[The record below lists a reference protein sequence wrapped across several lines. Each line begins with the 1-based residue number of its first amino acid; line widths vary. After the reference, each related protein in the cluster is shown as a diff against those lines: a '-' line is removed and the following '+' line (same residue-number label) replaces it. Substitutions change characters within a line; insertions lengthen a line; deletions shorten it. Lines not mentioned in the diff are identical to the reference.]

1 MTPQVKMTLHGAT
14 KAGRSSYRT
23 GVGTKLL
30 FECAGSG
37 YSQGTGEVSAVHT
50 DNGKDTHLER
60 QAETEFTAEEFDLV
74 TGGTGLILPG
84 GLWFAWIPEVS
95 SYPVSSL
102 SCRLHTKN
110 TNGSLTLSATDS
122 VNVTV
127 SFPPQPLEDLF
138 VAVTNMT
145 APLTVSLSVIS
156 SPALLP
162 NTVVWEPAGNI
173 MKKVSP
179 SSPVLGYSV
188 SLRQSGGALSAVTE
202 VELSIVRVME
212 GDLGVHT
219 LTVGNGLGTMVYKVR
234 LFKPMIA
241 EVSIGPV
248 SGEILAG
255 SKEYL
260 VCRTLGGNPPPQ
272 LEARIEVNGRKK
284 RKLNLV
290 EDESESLEQQQ
301 KKTFL
306 LNPRV
311 SEWSESG
318 TVCVCVGIQRAGGKM
333 VYNETE
339 ARSSPLRIVFPPQAQ
354 DTHYMYA
361 HPNETVSMDLE
372 IQAFPQPNWSDVVW
386 EGADTNPNYK
396 LTLKHGSPE
405 VTVVTL
411 TVLKVVEGDYQNRQ
425 ILRVRNQHGETVYH
439 FWVVKPTNVWVVV
452 GVSLGVLVLIFL
464 CLCGCA
470 AKKKK
475 DNMETFSPSVGQ

>member
-14 KAGRSSYRT
+14 NGRVASYRT
-23 GVGTKLL
+23 EVGTKLL

-50 DNGKDTHLER
+50 ENGKETQLER

-84 GLWFAWIPEVS
+84 GLWYAWIPSVS
-95 SYPVSSL
+95 PHPVSSL
-102 SCRLHTKN
+102 SCLLHTKD
-110 TNGSLTLSATDS
+110 TNGSLTLTARDS
-122 VNVTV
+122 VNITV
-127 SFPPQPLEDLF
+127 SFPPQPLEDVF
-138 VAVTNMT
+138 VAVTNMS
-145 APLTVSLSVIS
+145 APLTVSLPILS
-156 SPALLP
+156 SPSLLP
-162 NTVVWEPAGNI
+162 NTVLWEPAGNI
-173 MKKVSP
+173 MRKVMP

-188 SLRQSGGALSAVTE
+188 SVRQSGGAVSE

-272 LEARIEVNGRKK
+272 LEARIEVNGRIK
-284 RKLNLV
+284 RKLKLV
-290 EDESESLEQQQ
+290 SDDSGSLEQQQ
-301 KKTFL
+301 KQTFL

-311 SEWSESG
+311 SEWSESR
-318 TVCVCVGIQRAGGKM
+318 TVAVCVGMQKAGGKM

-339 ARSSPLRIVFPPQAQ
+339 ARSQPLRIVFPPQAQ

-361 HPNETVSMDLE
+361 HPNETVTMDLE
-372 IQAFPQPNWSDVVW
+372 IEAFPQPNWSDVVW
-386 EGADTNPNYK
+386 EGADTNNNYK
-396 LTLKHGSPE
+396 LTLSHRSPE

-411 TVLKVVEGDYQNRQ
+411 TVLKVVEGDYESRQ
-425 ILRVRNQHGETVYH
+425 ILRVRNEHGETVYH

-475 DNMETFSPSVGQ
+475 ENMETFSPSVGH

>member
-14 KAGRSSYRT
+14 RARPSYRT
-23 GVGTKLL
+23 EVGAKLL

-37 YSQGTGEVSAVHT
+37 YSQGTGEVSAILT
-50 DNGKDTHLER
+50 ENGKNTELER
-60 QAETEFTAEEFDLV
+60 QVEAEFTAEEFDLV
-74 TGGTGLILPG
+74 TGGTGIILPG
-84 GLWFAWIPEVS
+84 GQWYKWIPQVS
-95 SYPVSSL
+95 NFPLYYL
-102 SCRLHTKN
+102 SCHLHIKN
-110 TNGSLTLSATDS
+110 TNGSKFLAARDSANIT
-122 VNVTV
+122 VT
-127 SFPPQPLEDLF
+127 FPPQPLEDLF
-138 VAVTNMT
+138 VAVTNIT
-145 APLTVSLSVIS
+145 APLTISLPVLS
-156 SPALLP
+156 SPSLDP

-173 MKKVSP
+173 MKQVRP

-188 SLRQSGGALSAVTE
+188 SLRQSGQAGEAVTE

-212 GDLGVHT
+212 EDLGVHT
-219 LTVGNGLGTMVYKVR
+219 VTVGNGLGTHIYKVR

-248 SGEILAG
+248 SEEILVG

-272 LEARIEVNGRKK
+272 LDARIEVNGRKK
-284 RKLNLV
+284 RKLKLV
-290 EDESESLEQQQ
+290 EDDDGSLAQQQ

-318 TVCVCVGIQRAGGKM
+318 TVAVCVGMQMAGGKM
-333 VYNETE
+333 VYNSTE
-339 ARSSPLRIVFPPQAQ
+339 ARSQPLKIVFPPQAQ

-361 HPNETVSMDLE
+361 HPNETVTMDLE
-372 IQAFPQPNWSDVVW
+372 IKAFPQPNWSDVVW
-386 EGADTNPNYK
+386 EGADSNPNYK
-396 LTLKHGSPE
+396 MILKHTSPE

-411 TVLKVVEGDYQNRQ
+411 TVIKVVEEDYNNRQ
-425 ILRVRNQHGETVYH
+425 TLRVKNQYGETNIH

-452 GVSLGVLVLIFL
+452 GVSIGVLVLIGL
-464 CLCGCA
+464 CVCGCA

-475 DNMETFSPSVGQ
+475 DDMETFSPGVGH